1 MLNSRIPK
9 LNQRTH
15 PKKTMDQ
22 TVPASR
28 ITNDPLTR
36 GYRTFY
42 GEGVVKEIDMS
53 DAFGYDETEY
63 MDYDQTVETLIDMGV
78 DNAEERAKEF
88 GKLPKSKIKN
98 GKLKQRLS
106 EKERVEEQKRKSLK
120 IIEDILTKKTKTN
133 SDILSN
139 KENGVSKILK
149 KNLENIKN
157 IAEKEGIPISDLIK
171 ILKK

>member
-1 MLNSRIPK
+1 M
-9 LNQRTH
+9 
-15 PKKTMDQ
+15 
-22 TVPASR
+22 
-28 ITNDPLTR
+28 
-36 GYRTFY
+36 
-42 GEGVVKEIDMS
+42 
-53 DAFGYDETEY
+53 
-63 MDYDQTVETLIDMGV
+63 
-78 DNAEERAKEF
+78 
-88 GKLPKSKIKN
+88 
-98 GKLKQRLS
+98 
-106 EKERVEEQKRKSLK
+106 K